1 MLRRGDSCL
10 ELAVLVLMQ
19 VLAQVQEQVLALALT
34 GEEQGPASGM
44 EPG

>member
-10 ELAVLVLMQ
+10 ELAGSVLM
-19 VLAQVQEQVLALALT
+19 LAQVQVQVQALA